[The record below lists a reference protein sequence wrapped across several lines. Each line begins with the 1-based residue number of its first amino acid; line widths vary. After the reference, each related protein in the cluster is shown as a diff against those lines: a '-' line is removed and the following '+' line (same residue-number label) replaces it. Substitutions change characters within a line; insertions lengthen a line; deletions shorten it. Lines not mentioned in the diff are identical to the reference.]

1 MTTYSMPT
9 TIYPSRA
16 RFGLVTNTRSFVSP
30 LSGAVQTTALSGA
43 RWSAQYSYPPMTH
56 AQAGEFQAFLISLQ
70 GSENRFNAWDPLH
83 KIKGNRGTPTGTPL
97 VDGASQTGSTLT
109 TDGWSASTL
118 VLKKGDYF
126 VVNNEL
132 KMVIADE
139 TSDGSGDLTINFEPA
154 LRSSPSENAAL
165 TISSCTAVMMLVDDN
180 QTMWDQSNIESYGL
194 TFTGIEAFTS

>member
-1 MTTYSMPT
+1 MTTYAMPT
-9 TIYPSRA
+9 TISPKSA

-30 LSGAVQTTALSGA
+30 LSGAVQTTAMSGA
-43 RWSAQYSYPPMTH
+43 RWTATYSYPPMTH
-56 AQAGEFQAFLISLQ
+56 AEAGEFLAFLISLQ

-83 KIKGNRGTPTGTPL
+83 KLKGNRGTPTGTPL
-97 VDGASQTGSTLT
+97 VDGASQTGTTLA

-132 KMVIADE
+132 KMITAD
-139 TSDGSGDLTINFEPA
+139 GNLTINFEPA
-154 LRSSPSENAAL
+154 LRASPSNNAAL

-180 QTMWDQSNIESYGL
+180 QTMWDQTSIENYGL
-194 TFTGIEAFTS
+194 TFSGIEAFTS